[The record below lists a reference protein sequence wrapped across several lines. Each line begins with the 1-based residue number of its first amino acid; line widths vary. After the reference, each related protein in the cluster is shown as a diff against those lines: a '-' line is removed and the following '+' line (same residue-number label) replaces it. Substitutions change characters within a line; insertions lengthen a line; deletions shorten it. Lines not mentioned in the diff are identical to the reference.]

1 MEVTIKNEVLK
12 SLAALILENKQKII
26 AANKEDLLLCQS
38 KDESIIDRLK
48 VNDQKVH
55 GMIQSVEDVIQIEDP
70 EGVTLYQHTPE
81 NGILIENKTVPFG
94 KILIIYESRPDVTI
108 EAAVAAFKSGNK
120 IILKGGK
127 EARIT
132 NLFLV
137 SLWKAALESNE
148 CDADYVTYLD
158 ISREATQELIKGNT
172 QKIDLIIPRGGDALI
187 NFVKQHS
194 SIPMII
200 SGRGNNFVY
209 IDDESDFDMA
219 IAIILN
225 GKERI
230 SVCNAIDKVLINSNI
245 TDVKSKIAH
254 LRQTLAENNIAVF
267 GDSKANTIDTAITI
281 DKSETIL
288 SEEFL
293 ASKIYIAMVDNV
305 EEAITVINT
314 HSGGHSASIITSNAD
329 KAQHFQAQVDCAAV
343 YHNASTR
350 FTDGGQF
357 GFGSEIAISTQKMHF
372 RGPVGVGQLVTNKW
386 FIQGSGQVRK

>member
-1 MEVTIKNEVLK
+1 MDVTVKNKVLQ
-12 SLAALILENKQKII
+12 SLAALILENKQQII

-48 VNDQKVH
+48 VNEQKVD
-55 GMIQSVEDVIQIEDP
+55 GMIRSVEDVIQIEDP
-70 EGVTLYQHTPE
+70 EGVVLYRHIQE
-81 NGILIENKTVPFG
+81 NGIIIENKTVPFG

-137 SLWKAALESNE
+137 SLWKKALEANG
-148 CDADYVTYLD
+148 CDSDYVTYLD
-158 ISREATQELIKGNT
+158 ISREATQQLIKDNT

-219 IAIILN
+219 VAIILN

-230 SVCNAIDKVLINSNI
+230 SVCNAIDKVLINRNI
-245 TDVKSKIAH
+245 TDVKTKIAYLH
-254 LRQTLAENNIAVF
+254 QQLTKNNISVF
-267 GDSKANTIDTAITI
+267 GNSQVNAIDTNITI
-281 DKSETIL
+281 DESATIL
-288 SEEFL
+288 WEEFL
-293 ASKIYIAMVDNV
+293 ASKIYIAMVDNL
-305 EEAITVINT
+305 EESISLINT
-314 HSGGHSASIITSNAD
+314 HSGGHSASIITSNTD
-329 KAQHFQAQVDCAAV
+329 KAKHFQMQVDCAAV

-386 FIQGSGQVRK
+386 FIQGSGQIRK